1 MIGNFLRGYI
11 DGALSTLGIVVGA
24 SSAESPVIV
33 AAAVGGTI
41 ANGIANILSASS
53 AAKAE
58 YHGELREVEKAM
70 VGRDLTGTVIDKKIS
85 RQSMFAGMADGLATV
100 VGGAIPIL
108 PLLFLSGN
116 QAMFTSIGLVVL
128 SVIIIGVYLGKI
140 SRRNLIISGLKM
152 AVYSISVAVAVYF
165 VQEIIV

>member
-11 DGALSTLGIVVGA
+11 DGALSTLGVVVGA
-24 SSAESPVIV
+24 SSAESTVIV

-53 AAKAE
+53 AAKAV
-58 YHGELREVEKAM
+58 YHGELREIEKAM
-70 VGRDLTGTVIDKKIS
+70 VHGELTGTMIDKRIG
-85 RQSMFAGMADGLATV
+85 RQTMFAGMADGLATV
-100 VGGAIPIL
+100 IGGAVPIL

-116 QAMFTSIGLVVL
+116 QALFTSIGLVVL
-128 SVIIIGVYLGKI
+128 SVMAIGVYLGKL

-152 AVYSISVAVAVYF
+152 AVYGISVAVAVYF
-165 VQEIIV
+165 IQEIIV